1 MNKNRENIINE
12 LLEKTEYKKEECEQ
26 IVQIL
31 NNHPIIGR
39 KNKEKIMTDFI
50 NTLNISKLEADALY
64 NICMECVLKS
74 KF

>member
-1 MNKNRENIINE
+1 MDKNRENIINE

-31 NNHPIIGR
+31 NNHSIIGR

-64 NICMECVLKS
+64 NTCMGIILKN